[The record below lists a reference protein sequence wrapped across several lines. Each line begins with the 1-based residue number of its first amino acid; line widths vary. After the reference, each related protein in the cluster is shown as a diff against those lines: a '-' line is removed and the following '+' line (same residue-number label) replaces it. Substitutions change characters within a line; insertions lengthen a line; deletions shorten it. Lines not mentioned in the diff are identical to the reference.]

1 MTAAGWE
8 LQQAIFARLDGALSY
23 PIYDHVP
30 GDAAF
35 PFIVVGD
42 ATATEW
48 GAGDLDG
55 EQHALSI
62 HVWSRYH
69 GRMELKQ
76 IMGAIKSALD
86 QAPLTLTGHHLV
98 DLRFVFADEFP
109 DPDGISRHGL
119 VRFRAISHPL

>member
-8 LQQAIFARLDGALSY
+8 LQQAIFARLDGTLSY

-42 ATATEW
+42 AMATEW
-48 GAGDLDG
+48 GAADLDG
-55 EQHALSI
+55 EQHALSV

-76 IMGAIKSALD
+76 IMGEIKSALD
-86 QAPLTLTGHHLV
+86 QVPLALTGHHLV